1 MNISIIVAMS
11 KNRVIGKNNTMPW
24 HLSDDLKN
32 FKYVTTGKTVIMGSL
47 TYESIGKPLP
57 NRKNIVLS
65 RNLKN
70 SDVIVLDK
78 LEHAIEESKEE
89 NEVFII
95 GGQDIYNQTVGMAS
109 KIYLTTINENLQ
121 GDKYFPEIDLT
132 NWTLVSTKN
141 YQKNENNSHDFRS
154 EVFIKKTNI

>member
-1 MNISIIVAMS
+1 MNNLSIIVAYS

-32 FKYVTTGKTVIMGSL
+32 FKSVTTGKTVIMGRL

-70 SDVIVLDK
+70 SDVIVLNK

-89 NEVFII
+89 NEIFII

-132 NWTLVSTKN
+132 NWTLVSTRN
-141 YQKNENNSHDFRS
+141 YQKNENMKYFMYIFHLSKF
-154 EVFIKKTNI
+154 

>member
-32 FKYVTTGKTVIMGSL
+32 FKSVTTGKTVIMGRL

-70 SDVIVLDK
+70 SDVIVLNK

-89 NEVFII
+89 NEIFII

-132 NWTLVSTKN
+132 NWTLVSTRN

-154 EVFIKKTNI
+154 EVFIKETNI